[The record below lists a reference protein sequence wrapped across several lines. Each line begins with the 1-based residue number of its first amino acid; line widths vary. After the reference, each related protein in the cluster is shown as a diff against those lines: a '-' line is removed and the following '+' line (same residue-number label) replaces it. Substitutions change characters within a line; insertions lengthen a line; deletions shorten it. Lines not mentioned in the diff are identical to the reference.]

1 MNSILE
7 INKLTYTLPD
17 VSVAAKQTQRTRS
30 FAFPQNYIN
39 AQAGDVI
46 PILVNSGRSYIDGR
60 QSSINFV
67 LKVNV
72 SPQADMKFFS
82 FDCDF
87 PNKNSGATVLN
98 LISELLIES
107 RDGTVLYRENFLN
120 IMQNVREYKISV
132 EKKNMLTM
140 IGGSYDSRNIGNNY
154 PFYQV
159 NLENSFNIPLS
170 DLCPMFNTSNL
181 LLPELITGCKISLVL
196 SQLKQ
201 NIIGLEQI
209 LPPPPS
215 TSRPPPVPV
224 DIPADIT
231 FDITNVSLYLHQV
244 DLYDGVQSVIKN
256 SLTSLNKGLE
266 FPYYCYHNSRFRP
279 TSSSFIYD
287 VQLSCQN
294 VSYIAIKFFRRIYE
308 QQQSPVASA
317 TIADLRTQQPA
328 DDNAL
333 GFSIRARIGSQYYPN
348 YPILS
353 ATEAYINTCQALNPI
368 SFSDTQDI
376 DVLKNTNKLTS
387 GMMAYSNYCVNGD
400 FNDPEGSGA
409 YTSGFSSGGFIVA
422 ISLEKSNNVSLTG
435 VQTTQ
440 GRTVSIEIEGLEN
453 YNLFDLY
460 TQVQYLTVVSV
471 TENNCIVSK

>member
-30 FAFPQNYIN
+30 FAFPQNYSN
-39 AQAGDVI
+39 VQAGDVI

-60 QSSINFV
+60 QSSLNFV
-67 LKVNV
+67 LKANV
-72 SPQADMKFFS
+72 SPQNAMKYFG
-82 FDCDF
+82 FDSGF
-87 PNKNSGATVLN
+87 NYKNSGASVLN
-98 LISELLIES
+98 LIAELLIES
-107 RDGTVLYRENFLN
+107 RDGTVLYRENYLN
-120 IMQNVREYKISV
+120 IMQNVREYKISI

-140 IGGSYDSRNIGNNY
+140 IGGSYDTESWNDADF
-154 PFYQV
+154 PFYKV
-159 NLENSFNIPLS
+159 NLNNSFNINLS

-201 NIIGLEQI
+201 NIVAINNNQELVD
-209 LPPPPS
+209 
-215 TSRPPPVPV
+215 VP
-224 DIPADIT
+224 DDIT
-231 FDITNVSLYLHQV
+231 FDITDVSLYLHQV

-279 TSSSFIYD
+279 TSSSFTYD

-294 VSYIAIKFFRRIYE
+294 VQYIAIKFFRRDYV
-308 QQQSPVASA
+308 QQESPVASA

-348 YPILS
+348 YPIVS

-387 GMMAYSNYCVNGD
+387 GVMPYCNYCVNGE
-400 FNDPEGSGA
+400 FNIPEGSGA
-409 YTSGFSSGGFIVA
+409 YKSGFSSGAFLVA

-440 GRTVSIEIEGLEN
+440 GRTVSIDIQGLEN
-453 YNLFDLY
+453 YHLFDLY

>member
-7 INKLTYTLPD
+7 INNLTYTLPS
-17 VSVAAKQTQRTRS
+17 VSVAAKQVQRTRS

-46 PILVNSGRSYIDGR
+46 PILVNSGRSYLDGR
-60 QSSINFV
+60 QSSLNFV
-67 LKVNV
+67 LKANV
-72 SPQADMKFFS
+72 SPQADMKYFG
-82 FDCDF
+82 FDF
-87 PNKNSGATVLN
+87 GFGNKNSGASVLN
-98 LISELLIES
+98 LIAELLIES
-107 RDGTVLYRENFLN
+107 RDGTVLYRENYLN
-120 IMQNVREYKISV
+120 IMQNVREYKISI
-132 EKKNMLTM
+132 EKKNMLSM
-140 IGGSYDSRNIGNNY
+140 IGGSYDTGSSNDDNF
-154 PFYQV
+154 PFYKV
-159 NLENSFNIPLS
+159 NLNNSFNIPLS

-181 LLPELITGCKISLVL
+181 LLPEHITGCKISLVL

-201 NIIGLEQI
+201 NIVAIDTNQL
-209 LPPPPS
+209 LVD
-215 TSRPPPVPV
+215 VP
-224 DIPADIT
+224 DDIT
-231 FDITNVSLYLHQV
+231 FDITDVSLYLHQV

-279 TSSSFIYD
+279 TSSSFTYD
-287 VQLSCQN
+287 VQLSAQN
-294 VSYIAIKFFRRIYE
+294 VQYIAIKFFRRDYVQRE
-308 QQQSPVASA
+308 SPVASA
-317 TIADLRTQQPA
+317 TIADLRSERTTA

-348 YPILS
+348 YPILC

-387 GMMAYSNYCVNGD
+387 GMMPYCNYCVNGE
-400 FNDPEGSGA
+400 FNDPVPDSGT
-409 YTSGFSSGGFIVA
+409 YTSGLSSGAFLVA

-440 GRTVSIEIEGLEN
+440 GRTVSIDIQGLEK
-453 YNLFDLY
+453 YDLFDLY

>member
-7 INKLTYTLPD
+7 INNLTYTLPS
-17 VSVAAKQTQRTRS
+17 VNVAAKQVQRTRS

-46 PILVNSGRSYIDGR
+46 PILVNSGRSYLDGR
-60 QSSINFV
+60 QSSLNFV
-67 LKVNV
+67 LKANV
-72 SPQADMKFFS
+72 SPQAEMRYFG
-82 FDCDF
+82 FDSGF
-87 PNKNSGATVLN
+87 NYKNSGATVLN

-107 RDGTVLYRENFLN
+107 RDGTVLYRENFVN
-120 IMQNVREYKISV
+120 IMQNIREYKISI
-132 EKKNMLTM
+132 EKKNMLSM
-140 IGGSYDSRNIGNNY
+140 IGGSYDTGSSNDDNY
-154 PFYQV
+154 PFYKV
-159 NLENSFNIPLS
+159 NLNNSFN
-170 DLCPMFNTSNL
+170 
-181 LLPELITGCKISLVL
+181 ITGCKISLVL

-201 NIIGLEQI
+201 NIIAINQNQELVD
-209 LPPPPS
+209 
-215 TSRPPPVPV
+215 VP
-224 DIPADIT
+224 DDIT
-231 FDITNVSLYLHQV
+231 FDITDVSLYLHQV

-279 TSSSFIYD
+279 TSSSFTYD
-287 VQLSCQN
+287 VQLSAQN
-294 VSYIAIKFFRRIYE
+294 VQYIAIKFFRRDYV
-308 QQQSPVASA
+308 QQVSPVASA
-317 TIADLRTQQPA
+317 TIADLRSERTTA

-387 GMMAYSNYCVNGD
+387 GMMPYCNYCVNGE
-400 FNDPEGSGA
+400 FNDPVPDSGT
-409 YTSGFSSGGFIVA
+409 YTSGLSSGAFLVA

-440 GRTVSIEIEGLEN
+440 GRTVSIDIQGLEK
-453 YNLFDLY
+453 YDLFDLY

>member
-7 INKLTYTLPD
+7 INNLTYTLPS

-30 FAFPQNYIN
+30 FAFPQNYSN
-39 AQAGDVI
+39 VQAGDVI

-60 QSSINFV
+60 QSSLNFV
-67 LKVNV
+67 LKANV
-72 SPQADMKFFS
+72 SPQNAMRYFG
-82 FDCDF
+82 FDWGF
-87 PNKNSGATVLN
+87 NYKNSGASVLN
-98 LISELLIES
+98 LIAELLIES
-107 RDGTVLYRENFLN
+107 RDGTVLYRENYLN
-120 IMQNVREYKISV
+120 IIQNIREYKISI
-132 EKKNMLTM
+132 EKKNMLSM
-140 IGGSYDSRNIGNNY
+140 IGGSYDTGSSNDDNF
-154 PFYQV
+154 PFYKV
-159 NLENSFNIPLS
+159 NLNNSFNINLS
-170 DLCPMFNTSNL
+170 DLCPMFNSSNL
-181 LLPELITGCKISLVL
+181 LIPELITGAKISLVL

-201 NIIGLEQI
+201 NIVAINENML
-209 LPPPPS
+209 LVD
-215 TSRPPPVPV
+215 VP
-224 DIPADIT
+224 DDIT
-231 FDITNVSLYLHQV
+231 FDITDVSLYLHQV

-279 TSSSFIYD
+279 TSSSFTYD

-294 VSYIAIKFFRRIYE
+294 VQYIAIKFFKRIYE
-308 QQQSPVASA
+308 QQTSPVASA
-317 TIADLRTQQPA
+317 GIYELRSENTTN

-368 SFSDTQDI
+368 SFSDTEDI

-387 GMMAYSNYCVNGD
+387 GVMPYCNYCVNGE
-400 FNDPEGSGA
+400 FNDPVPDSGS
-409 YTSGFSSGGFIVA
+409 YTSGLSSGAFLVA

-440 GRTVSIEIEGLEN
+440 GRTVSIDIQGLEK
-453 YNLFDLY
+453 YDLFDLY

>member
-7 INKLTYTLPD
+7 INKLTYELPS

-39 AQAGDVI
+39 AQTGDVI

-72 SPQADMKFFS
+72 SPQADMRYFS
-82 FDCDF
+82 FDYGF
-87 PNKNSGATVLN
+87 GTKNSGATILN

-107 RDGTVLYRENFLN
+107 RDGTMLYQERYLN
-120 IMQNVREYKISV
+120 IMQNIREYKISV

-140 IGGSYDSRNIGNNY
+140 IGGSYDNNNDDDNY
-154 PFYQV
+154 PFYKV
-159 NLENSFNIPLS
+159 NLDNSFNIPLS

-181 LLPELITGCKISLVL
+181 LLPELITGAKISLIL
-196 SQLKQ
+196 SELKKNIVAINLNMQLVD
-201 NIIGLEQI
+201 
-209 LPPPPS
+209 
-215 TSRPPPVPV
+215 VPL
-224 DIPADIT
+224 DIT
-231 FDITNVSLYLHQV
+231 FDIKNVSLYLHQV

-256 SLTSLNKGLE
+256 SLTNLNKGLE

-279 TSSSFIYD
+279 TSSSFTYD

-294 VSYIAIKFFRRIYE
+294 VSYIAMKFFKRIYE
-308 QQQSPVASA
+308 QQTSPVASA
-317 TIADLRTQQPA
+317 TIAELRTQKPA

-333 GFSIRARIGSQYYPN
+333 SFSVRARIGSQYYPN
-348 YPILS
+348 YQILS

-376 DVLKNTNKLTS
+376 DVLKNTNKLSS
-387 GMMAYSNYCVNGD
+387 GMMAYSNYCVSGE
-400 FNDPEGSGA
+400 FNPNDGS
-409 YTSGFSSGGFIVA
+409 YTAGFSSGGFLVA

-440 GRTVSIEIEGLEN
+440 GRTVSIDIQGLEN
-453 YNLFDLY
+453 YADYDLY
-460 TQVQYLTVVSV
+460 TQVQYLTVVSI

>member
-30 FAFPQNYIN
+30 FAFPQNYN
-39 AQAGDVI
+39 NVQAGDVI

-60 QSSINFV
+60 QSSLNFV
-67 LKVNV
+67 LKANV
-72 SPQADMKFFS
+72 PPESDMKYFC
-82 FDCDF
+82 FDKGFD
-87 PNKNSGATVLN
+87 NKNSGATVLN
-98 LISELLIES
+98 LIGELLIES
-107 RDGTVLYRENFLN
+107 RDGTVLYRENYLN
-120 IMQNVREYKISV
+120 IMQNIREYKISI

-140 IGGSYDSRNIGNNY
+140 IGGSYDTESWDDVNF
-154 PFYQV
+154 PFYKV
-159 NLENSFNIPLS
+159 DLNNSFNINLS

-181 LLPELITGCKISLVL
+181 LLPELITGAKISLIL

-201 NIIGLEQI
+201 NIVGLDLNLI
-209 LPPPPS
+209 
-215 TSRPPPVPV
+215 PV
-224 DIPADIT
+224 DLPDDIT
-231 FDITNVSLYLHQV
+231 FDITDVSLYLHQV

-279 TSSSFIYD
+279 TSSSFTYD

-294 VSYIAIKFFRRIYE
+294 VQYIAIKFFRRDYV
-308 QQQSPVASA
+308 QQESPVASA
-317 TIADLRTQQPA
+317 GIYELRSERTTA

-333 GFSIRARIGSQYYPN
+333 GFSVRARIGDQFYPN
-348 YPILS
+348 YPIVS

-368 SFSDTQDI
+368 SFSDTNDI
-376 DVLKNTNKLTS
+376 DVLKNTNKLS
-387 GMMAYSNYCVNGD
+387 AGVMPYSNYCINGD
-400 FNDPEGSGA
+400 FNDPVPDSGS
-409 YTSGFSSGGFIVA
+409 YTSGLSSGAFLVA

-440 GRTVSIEIEGLEN
+440 GRTISIDIQGLEN
-453 YNLFDLY
+453 YHLFDLY
-460 TQVQYLTVVSV
+460 SQVQYLSVVTV

>member
-7 INKLTYTLPD
+7 INNLTYTLPS
-17 VSVAAKQTQRTRS
+17 VNVAAKQVQRTRS

-46 PILVNSGRSYIDGR
+46 PILVNSGRSYLDGR
-60 QSSINFV
+60 QSSLNFV
-67 LKVNV
+67 LKANV
-72 SPQADMKFFS
+72 PPENAMEYFG
-82 FDCDF
+82 FDSGF
-87 PNKNSGATVLN
+87 NYKNSGATVLN

-120 IMQNVREYKISV
+120 IMQNIREYKISI
-132 EKKNMLTM
+132 EKKNMLSM
-140 IGGSYDSRNIGNNY
+140 IGGSYDTGSSNDDNF
-154 PFYQV
+154 PFYKV
-159 NLENSFNIPLS
+159 NLNNSFNIPLS

-201 NIIGLEQI
+201 NIVAIDQNMELVD
-209 LPPPPS
+209 
-215 TSRPPPVPV
+215 VP
-224 DIPADIT
+224 DDIT
-231 FDITNVSLYLHQV
+231 FDITDVSLYLHQV

-279 TSSSFIYD
+279 TSSSFTYD
-287 VQLSCQN
+287 VQLSAQN
-294 VSYIAIKFFRRIYE
+294 VQYIAIKFFRRDYV
-308 QQQSPVASA
+308 QQVSPVASA
-317 TIADLRTQQPA
+317 TIADLRSENPA

-353 ATEAYINTCQALNPI
+353 ATEAYINTSQALNPI

-387 GMMAYSNYCVNGD
+387 GMMPYCNYCVNGE
-400 FNDPEGSGA
+400 FNDPVPDSGT
-409 YTSGFSSGGFIVA
+409 YTSGLSSGAFLVA

-440 GRTVSIEIEGLEN
+440 GRTVSIDIQGLEK
-453 YNLFDLY
+453 YDLFDLY

>member
-7 INKLTYTLPD
+7 INKLTYELPS

-72 SPQADMKFFS
+72 SPQADMRYFS
-82 FDCDF
+82 FDYGF
-87 PNKNSGATVLN
+87 GNKNSGATILN

-107 RDGTVLYRENFLN
+107 RDGTMLYQERYLN
-120 IMQNVREYKISV
+120 IMQNIREYKISV

-140 IGGSYDSRNIGNNY
+140 IGGSYDNNNDDDNY
-154 PFYQV
+154 PFYKV
-159 NLENSFNIPLS
+159 NLDNSFNIPLS

-181 LLPELITGCKISLVL
+181 LLPELITGAKISLIL
-196 SQLKQ
+196 SELKK
-201 NIIGLEQI
+201 NIVAINLNMQQVD
-209 LPPPPS
+209 
-215 TSRPPPVPV
+215 VPL
-224 DIPADIT
+224 DIT
-231 FDITNVSLYLHQV
+231 FDIKNVSLYLHQV

-256 SLTSLNKGLE
+256 SLTTLNKGLE

-279 TSSSFIYD
+279 TSSSFTYD

-294 VSYIAIKFFRRIYE
+294 VQYIAIKFFKRIYE
-308 QQQSPVASA
+308 QQTSPVASA
-317 TIADLRTQQPA
+317 TIAELRTQKPA

-333 GFSIRARIGSQYYPN
+333 SFSVRARIGSQYYPN
-348 YPILS
+348 YQILS

-387 GMMAYSNYCVNGD
+387 GMMAYSNYCVSGE
-400 FNDPEGSGA
+400 FNPNDGS
-409 YTSGFSSGGFIVA
+409 YTAGFSSGGFLVA

-440 GRTVSIEIEGLEN
+440 GRTVSIDIQGLEN
-453 YNLFDLY
+453 YADYDLY

>member
-7 INKLTYTLPD
+7 INNLTYTLPS
-17 VSVAAKQTQRTRS
+17 VSVASKQTQRTRS

-46 PILVNSGRSYIDGR
+46 PILVNSGRSYLDGR
-60 QSSINFV
+60 QSSLNFV
-67 LKVNV
+67 LKANV
-72 SPQADMKFFS
+72 PPENAMEYFG
-82 FDCDF
+82 FDSGF
-87 PNKNSGATVLN
+87 NYKNSGATVLN

-107 RDGTVLYRENFLN
+107 RDGTVLYRENFVN
-120 IMQNVREYKISV
+120 IMQNIREYKISI

-140 IGGSYDSRNIGNNY
+140 IGGSYDTESWNDANF
-154 PFYQV
+154 PFYKV
-159 NLENSFNIPLS
+159 NLNNSFNINLS

-201 NIIGLEQI
+201 NIIAINQNQQLVD
-209 LPPPPS
+209 
-215 TSRPPPVPV
+215 VP
-224 DIPADIT
+224 DDIT
-231 FDITNVSLYLHQV
+231 FDITDVSLYLHQV

-279 TSSSFIYD
+279 TSSSFTYD

-294 VSYIAIKFFRRIYE
+294 VQYIAIKFFRRDYV
-308 QQQSPVASA
+308 QQESPVATA
-317 TIADLRTQQPA
+317 TIADLRSENPA

-353 ATEAYINTCQALNPI
+353 ATEAYINTCQALNGI

-387 GMMAYSNYCVNGD
+387 GMMPYSNYCINGE
-400 FNDPEGSGA
+400 FNDPIPDSGSYRSGLSSGA
-409 YTSGFSSGGFIVA
+409 FLVA

-440 GRTVSIEIEGLEN
+440 GRTVSIDIQGLEN
-453 YNLFDLY
+453 YDLFDLY

>member
-39 AQAGDVI
+39 VQAGDVI
-46 PILVNSGRSYIDGR
+46 PILVNSGKSYIDGR
-60 QSSINFV
+60 QSSLNFV
-67 LKVNV
+67 LKANV
-72 SPQADMKFFS
+72 SLPTDMRWFC
-82 FDCDF
+82 FDAGFD
-87 PNKNSGATVLN
+87 NKNSGATVLN
-98 LISELLIES
+98 LIAELLIES
-107 RDGTVLYRENFLN
+107 RDGTLLYKENYLN
-120 IMQNVREYKISV
+120 IMQNIREYKISI

-140 IGGSYDSRNIGNNY
+140 IGGSYDTESWDDDNF
-154 PFYQV
+154 PFYKV
-159 NLENSFNIPLS
+159 NLNNSFNIPLS

-201 NIIGLEQI
+201 NIVAINNNQELVD
-209 LPPPPS
+209 
-215 TSRPPPVPV
+215 VP
-224 DIPADIT
+224 DDIT
-231 FDITNVSLYLHQV
+231 FDITDVSLYLHQV

-279 TSSSFIYD
+279 TSSSFTYD

-294 VSYIAIKFFRRIYE
+294 VSYIAIKFFKRIYE
-308 QQQSPVASA
+308 QQTSPVASA
-317 TIADLRTQQPA
+317 GIYELRSERTTA

-333 GFSIRARIGSQYYPN
+333 GFSIRARIGSQFYPN
-348 YPILS
+348 YPIVS

-376 DVLKNTNKLTS
+376 DVLKNTNKLS
-387 GMMAYSNYCVNGD
+387 AGVMPYSNYCINGA
-400 FNDPEGSGA
+400 FNDPVPDSGS
-409 YTSGFSSGGFIVA
+409 YTSGLSSGAFLVA

-440 GRTVSIEIEGLEN
+440 GRTVSIDIQGLEN
-453 YNLFDLY
+453 YHLFDLY
-460 TQVQYLTVVSV
+460 SQVQYLSVVTV

>member
-1 MNSILE
+1 MNNILE

-30 FAFPQNYIN
+30 FAFPQNYSN
-39 AQAGDVI
+39 VQAGDVI

-60 QSSINFV
+60 QSSLNFV
-67 LKVNV
+67 LKANV
-72 SPQADMKFFS
+72 SPQNAMKYFG
-82 FDCDF
+82 FDSGF
-87 PNKNSGATVLN
+87 NYKNSGASVLN
-98 LISELLIES
+98 LIAELLIES
-107 RDGTVLYRENFLN
+107 RDGTVLYRENYLN
-120 IMQNVREYKISV
+120 IMQNVREYKISI

-140 IGGSYDSRNIGNNY
+140 IGGSYDTESWDDANF
-154 PFYQV
+154 PFYKV
-159 NLENSFNIPLS
+159 NLNNSFNINLS

-181 LLPELITGCKISLVL
+181 LIPELITGCKISLVL

-201 NIIGLEQI
+201 NIVAINQNMELVD
-209 LPPPPS
+209 
-215 TSRPPPVPV
+215 VP
-224 DIPADIT
+224 DDIT
-231 FDITNVSLYLHQV
+231 FDITDVSLYLHQV

-279 TSSSFIYD
+279 TSSSFTYD

-294 VSYIAIKFFRRIYE
+294 VQYIAIKFFRRDYV
-308 QQQSPVASA
+308 QQESPVASA
-317 TIADLRTQQPA
+317 TIADLRSERTTA

-387 GMMAYSNYCVNGD
+387 GMMPYCNYCINGEFD
-400 FNDPEGSGA
+400 DPVSYRSGLSSGA
-409 YTSGFSSGGFIVA
+409 FLVA

-440 GRTVSIEIEGLEN
+440 GRTVSIDIQGLEN
-453 YNLFDLY
+453 YDLFDLY

>member
-1 MNSILE
+1 
-7 INKLTYTLPD
+7 
-17 VSVAAKQTQRTRS
+17 
-30 FAFPQNYIN
+30 
-39 AQAGDVI
+39 
-46 PILVNSGRSYIDGR
+46 
-60 QSSINFV
+60 
-67 LKVNV
+67 
-72 SPQADMKFFS
+72 
-82 FDCDF
+82 
-87 PNKNSGATVLN
+87 
-98 LISELLIES
+98 
-107 RDGTVLYRENFLN
+107 
-120 IMQNVREYKISV
+120 MQNIREYKISI

-140 IGGSYDSRNIGNNY
+140 IGGSYDTESWDDANF
-154 PFYQV
+154 PFYKV
-159 NLENSFNIPLS
+159 NLNNSFNVNLS

-181 LLPELITGCKISLVL
+181 LLPDLITGCKISLVL

-201 NIIGLEQI
+201 NIIAINQNQQLVD
-209 LPPPPS
+209 
-215 TSRPPPVPV
+215 VPN
-224 DIPADIT
+224 DIT
-231 FDITNVSLYLHQV
+231 FDITDVSLYLHQV

-279 TSSSFIYD
+279 TSSSFTYD

-294 VSYIAIKFFRRIYE
+294 VQYIAIKFFRRDYV
-308 QQQSPVASA
+308 QQDSPVASA
-317 TIADLRTQQPA
+317 GIYQLRNQQPA

-353 ATEAYINTCQALNPI
+353 GTEAYINTCQALNPI

-387 GMMAYSNYCVNGD
+387 GVMPYSNYCVNGE
-400 FNDPEGSGA
+400 FNIPEGSGA
-409 YTSGFSSGGFIVA
+409 YKSGFSSGAFLVA

-440 GRTVSIEIEGLEN
+440 GRTVSIDIQGLEN
-453 YNLFDLY
+453 YDLFDLY

>member
-30 FAFPQNYIN
+30 FAFPQNYSN
-39 AQAGDVI
+39 VQAGDVI

-60 QSSINFV
+60 QSSLNFV
-67 LKVNV
+67 LKANV
-72 SPQADMKFFS
+72 SPQNAMKYFG
-82 FDCDF
+82 FDSGF
-87 PNKNSGATVLN
+87 NYKNSGASVLN
-98 LISELLIES
+98 LIAELLIES
-107 RDGTVLYRENFLN
+107 RDGTVLYRENYLN
-120 IMQNVREYKISV
+120 IMQNVREYKISI
-132 EKKNMLTM
+132 EKKNMLSM
-140 IGGSYDSRNIGNNY
+140 IGGSYDTGSSNDDNF
-154 PFYQV
+154 PFYKV
-159 NLENSFNIPLS
+159 NLNNSFNINLS

-201 NIIGLEQI
+201 NIIAINNNQVLVD
-209 LPPPPS
+209 
-215 TSRPPPVPV
+215 VP
-224 DIPADIT
+224 DDIT
-231 FDITNVSLYLHQV
+231 FDITDVSLYLHQV
-244 DLYDGVQSVIKN
+244 DLYDCVQSVIKN

-279 TSSSFIYD
+279 TSSSFTYD

-294 VSYIAIKFFRRIYE
+294 VQYIAIKFFRRDYV
-308 QQQSPVASA
+308 QQESPVASA
-317 TIADLRTQQPA
+317 GIYELRSERTTA

-333 GFSIRARIGSQYYPN
+333 GFSIRARIGSQYHPN
-348 YPILS
+348 YPIVS

-387 GMMAYSNYCVNGD
+387 GMMPYSNYCINGE
-400 FNDPEGSGA
+400 FNIPDGSGA
-409 YTSGFSSGGFIVA
+409 YRSGLSSGAFLVA

-440 GRTVSIEIEGLEN
+440 GRTVSIDIQGLEN
-453 YNLFDLY
+453 YHLFDLY

>member
-7 INKLTYTLPD
+7 INNLTYTLPS
-17 VSVAAKQTQRTRS
+17 VSVASKQTQRTRS

-46 PILVNSGRSYIDGR
+46 PILVNSGRSYLDGR
-60 QSSINFV
+60 QSSLNFV
-67 LKVNV
+67 LKANV
-72 SPQADMKFFS
+72 SPENAMRYFG
-82 FDCDF
+82 FDSGF
-87 PNKNSGATVLN
+87 NYKNSGATVLN

-107 RDGTVLYRENFLN
+107 RDGTVLYRENFVN
-120 IMQNVREYKISV
+120 IMQNVREYKISI

-140 IGGSYDSRNIGNNY
+140 IGGSYDTESWNDANF
-154 PFYQV
+154 PFYKV
-159 NLENSFNIPLS
+159 NLNNSFNIPLS

-201 NIIGLEQI
+201 NIIAINQNQQLVD
-209 LPPPPS
+209 
-215 TSRPPPVPV
+215 VP
-224 DIPADIT
+224 DDIT
-231 FDITNVSLYLHQV
+231 FDITDVSLYLHQV

-279 TSSSFIYD
+279 TSSSFTYD

-294 VSYIAIKFFRRIYE
+294 VQYIAIKFFRRDYV
-308 QQQSPVASA
+308 QQESPVASA
-317 TIADLRTQQPA
+317 TIADLRSENPA

-387 GMMAYSNYCVNGD
+387 GMMPYSNYCVNGE
-400 FNDPEGSGA
+400 FNDPVPDSGS
-409 YTSGFSSGGFIVA
+409 YTSGLSSGAFLVA

-440 GRTVSIEIEGLEN
+440 GRTVSIDIQGLEK
-453 YNLFDLY
+453 YDLFDLY

>member
-30 FAFPQNYIN
+30 FAFPQNYSN
-39 AQAGDVI
+39 VQAGDVI

-60 QSSINFV
+60 QSSLNFV
-67 LKVNV
+67 LKANV
-72 SPQADMKFFS
+72 SPQNAMKYFG
-82 FDCDF
+82 FDSGF
-87 PNKNSGATVLN
+87 NYKNSGASVLN
-98 LISELLIES
+98 LIAELLIES
-107 RDGTVLYRENFLN
+107 RDGTVLYRENYLN
-120 IMQNVREYKISV
+120 IMQNVREYKISI
-132 EKKNMLTM
+132 EKKNMLSM
-140 IGGSYDSRNIGNNY
+140 IGGSYDTGSSNDDNF
-154 PFYQV
+154 PFYKV
-159 NLENSFNIPLS
+159 NLNNSFNINLS

-201 NIIGLEQI
+201 NIIAINNNQVLVD
-209 LPPPPS
+209 
-215 TSRPPPVPV
+215 VP
-224 DIPADIT
+224 DDIT
-231 FDITNVSLYLHQV
+231 FDITDVSLYLHQV

-279 TSSSFIYD
+279 TSSSFTYD

-294 VSYIAIKFFRRIYE
+294 VQYIAIKFFRRDYV
-308 QQQSPVASA
+308 QQESPVASA
-317 TIADLRTQQPA
+317 GIYELRSERTTA

-333 GFSIRARIGSQYYPN
+333 GFSIRARIGSQYHPN
-348 YPILS
+348 YPIVS

-387 GMMAYSNYCVNGD
+387 GMMPYSNYCINGE
-400 FNDPEGSGA
+400 FNIPDGSGA
-409 YTSGFSSGGFIVA
+409 YRSGLSSGAFLVA

-440 GRTVSIEIEGLEN
+440 GRTVSIDIQGLEN
-453 YNLFDLY
+453 YHLFDLY

>member
-39 AQAGDVI
+39 VQAGDVI

-60 QSSINFV
+60 QSSLNFV
-67 LKVNV
+67 LKANV
-72 SPQADMKFFS
+72 SPQNAMKYFG
-82 FDCDF
+82 FDWGF
-87 PNKNSGATVLN
+87 NYKNSGATVLN
-98 LISELLIES
+98 LIAELLIES
-107 RDGTVLYRENFLN
+107 RDGTVLYRENYVN
-120 IMQNVREYKISV
+120 IMQNIREYKISI

-140 IGGSYDSRNIGNNY
+140 IGGSYDTESWDDANF
-154 PFYQV
+154 PFYKV
-159 NLENSFNIPLS
+159 NLNNSFNVNLS

-181 LLPELITGCKISLVL
+181 LLPDLITGCKISLVL

-201 NIIGLEQI
+201 NIIAINQNQQLVD
-209 LPPPPS
+209 
-215 TSRPPPVPV
+215 VPN
-224 DIPADIT
+224 DIT
-231 FDITNVSLYLHQV
+231 FDITDVSLYLHQV

-279 TSSSFIYD
+279 TSSSFTYD
-287 VQLSCQN
+287 VQLSAQN
-294 VSYIAIKFFRRIYE
+294 VQYIAIKFFRRDYV
-308 QQQSPVASA
+308 QQDSPVASA
-317 TIADLRTQQPA
+317 GIYELRSERTTA

-333 GFSIRARIGSQYYPN
+333 GFSIRARIGSQFYPN
-348 YPILS
+348 YSIVS
-353 ATEAYINTCQALNPI
+353 ATEAYINTCQALNSI

-376 DVLKNTNKLTS
+376 DVLKNTNKLSS
-387 GMMAYSNYCVNGD
+387 GVMPYSNYCINGD
-400 FNDPEGSGA
+400 FNDPVPDSGS
-409 YTSGFSSGGFIVA
+409 YTSGLSSGAFLVA

-440 GRTVSIEIEGLEN
+440 GRTISIDIQGLEN
-453 YNLFDLY
+453 YHLFDLY
-460 TQVQYLTVVSV
+460 SQVQYLSVVTV

>member
-30 FAFPQNYIN
+30 FAFPQNYSN
-39 AQAGDVI
+39 VQAGDVI

-60 QSSINFV
+60 QSSLNFV
-67 LKVNV
+67 LKANV
-72 SPQADMKFFS
+72 SPQNAMKYFG
-82 FDCDF
+82 FDSGF
-87 PNKNSGATVLN
+87 NYKNSGATVLN
-98 LISELLIES
+98 LIAELLIES
-107 RDGTVLYRENFLN
+107 RDGTVLYQERYLN
-120 IMQNVREYKISV
+120 IMQNIKEYKISI

-140 IGGSYDSRNIGNNY
+140 IGGSYDTESWNDANF
-154 PFYQV
+154 PFYKV
-159 NLENSFNIPLS
+159 NLNNSFNINLS

-181 LLPELITGCKISLVL
+181 LIPELITGAKISLVL

-201 NIIGLEQI
+201 NIVAINQNMELVD
-209 LPPPPS
+209 
-215 TSRPPPVPV
+215 VP
-224 DIPADIT
+224 DDIT
-231 FDITNVSLYLHQV
+231 FDITDVSLYLHQV

-279 TSSSFIYD
+279 TSSSFTYD
-287 VQLSCQN
+287 VQLSAQN
-294 VSYIAIKFFRRIYE
+294 VQYIAIKFFRRDYV
-308 QQQSPVASA
+308 QQDSPVASA
-317 TIADLRTQQPA
+317 TIADLRSENTTG

-333 GFSIRARIGSQYYPN
+333 SFSIRARIGSQYYPN

-376 DVLKNTNKLTS
+376 DVLKNTNKLSS
-387 GMMAYSNYCVNGD
+387 GVMPYSNYCVNGE
-400 FNDPEGSGA
+400 FNIPEGSGA
-409 YTSGFSSGGFIVA
+409 YKSGFSSGAFLVA

-440 GRTVSIEIEGLEN
+440 GRTISIDIQGLEN
-453 YNLFDLY
+453 YHLFDLY

>member
-7 INKLTYTLPD
+7 INKLTYELPS

-39 AQAGDVI
+39 AQANDVI

-60 QSSINFV
+60 QSSINLV

-72 SPQADMKFFS
+72 SPQADMRYFS
-82 FDCDF
+82 FDYGF
-87 PNKNSGATVLN
+87 GNKNSGATILN

-107 RDGTVLYRENFLN
+107 RDGTMLYQERYLN
-120 IMQNVREYKISV
+120 IMQNIREYKISV

-140 IGGSYDSRNIGNNY
+140 IGGSYDNNNDDDNF
-154 PFYQV
+154 PFYKV
-159 NLENSFNIPLS
+159 NLDNSFNIPLS

-181 LLPELITGCKISLVL
+181 LLPELITGAKMSLIL
-196 SQLKQ
+196 SELKK
-201 NIIGLEQI
+201 NIIAINLNMQQVD
-209 LPPPPS
+209 
-215 TSRPPPVPV
+215 VPL
-224 DIPADIT
+224 DIT
-231 FDITNVSLYLHQV
+231 FDIKNVSLYLHQV

-256 SLTSLNKGLE
+256 SLTTLNKGLE

-279 TSSSFIYD
+279 TSSSFTYD

-294 VSYIAIKFFRRIYE
+294 VQYIAMKFFKRDYV
-308 QQQSPVASA
+308 QQTSPVASA
-317 TIADLRTQQPA
+317 TIAELRTQKPA

-333 GFSIRARIGSQYYPN
+333 SFSVRARIGSQYYPN
-348 YPILS
+348 YQILS

-387 GMMAYSNYCVNGD
+387 GMMAYSNYCVSGE
-400 FNDPEGSGA
+400 FNPNDGS
-409 YTSGFSSGGFIVA
+409 YTAGFSSGGFLVA

-440 GRTVSIEIEGLEN
+440 GRTVSIDIQNLEK
-453 YNLFDLY
+453 YADYDLY
-460 TQVQYLTVVSV
+460 TQVQYLTVVSI